1 MDLSSYR
8 IFETVASL
16 GSMVAAA
23 EALYLT
29 PSAVSHAILKME
41 KELGFP
47 LFSREKRRI
56 TLTTYG
62 QELLPQIRALLQIHS
77 KLDEEISLMRGIIRG
92 TAHIGTFNSTCC
104 FWLSKVLPLFREKYP
119 HIDVIVHEGGYADCE
134 EGLLAQRF
142 DLAFVRPPVSPT
154 LNYVELYDDPLLCI
168 SPRNFH
174 PEGDVITISE
184 LENLT
189 LILSDDG
196 YLYDVKRFFSS
207 SSPNLSSPH
216 TIIDDSSIM
225 ALVASGMGCSILP
238 KMIIDSILGDV
249 NVFPIEN
256 SPYRTIGIATHKEQ
270 FTTPA
275 TRLLF
280 NEIITYVKE
289 NPPENT
295 YGI

>member
-8 IFETVASL
+8 IFDTVASL

-92 TAHIGTFNSTCC
+92 TVHIGTFNSTCC
-104 FWLSKVLPLFREKYP
+104 FWLSKVLPAFREKFP

-134 EGLLAQRF
+134 EGLQAQRF
-142 DLAFVRPPVSPT
+142 DLAFVRPPVSPI
-154 LNYVELYDDPLLCI
+154 LNYVELCDDPLLCI
-168 SPRNFH
+168 SPRDFH

-207 SSPNLSSPH
+207 SSPRLSSPH

-238 KMIIDSILGDV
+238 KMIIDSIVGDV

-256 SPYRTIGIATHKEQ
+256 SPYRTIGIASHKEQ

-280 NEIITYVKE
+280 EEIIAYVKE
-289 NPPENT
+289 NH
-295 YGI
+295 